1 MLRPVEEDDVLVARA
16 ASGDRAAFTEVVAR
30 HGPAVR
36 RVARAIT
43 GDDALADDV
52 TQDALVAAMRAA
64 STYRADAGSVRTWL
78 LTIARNTA
86 KRARRRP
93 REEPRGELDDAAL
106 MALGLD
112 AGWGREGPEL
122 SFEHAEQLEAL
133 ARAVASLPEEDREI
147 IVLRDVEQLPGE
159 DAAQLIGLTL
169 AAMKS
174 RLHRARLRLLA
185 ALREGD
191 RSVVEKERTVGGLT
205 CAQVLAQ
212 LGDYV
217 DGELTPAD
225 VARVDGHLRG
235 CTVCERFGGRY
246 SRVVR
251 AARARLGAPVT
262 FDDALVDAIRARL
275 EQG

>member
-1 MLRPVEEDDVLVARA
+1 VLRPIEEDDVLVARV
-16 ASGDRAAFTEVVAR
+16 ASGDLVAFTEVVVR

-43 GDDALADDV
+43 ADEALADDV

-64 STYRADAGSVRTWL
+64 STYRAEAGSVRTWL
-78 LTIARNTA
+78 LSIARNTA

-93 REEPRGELDDAAL
+93 REEPRGELDDATL

-112 AGWGREGPEL
+112 AGWGRDGPEL
-122 SFEHAEQLEAL
+122 SFEHAEQVDGL
-133 ARAVASLPEEDREI
+133 ARALASLPEEDREI
-147 IVLRDVEQLPGE
+147 IVLRDVEQLAGE
-159 DAAQLIGLTL
+159 EAARVTGLTV

-174 RLHRARLRLLA
+174 RLHRARLRMLA
-185 ALREGD
+185 ALREGE

-217 DGELTPAD
+217 DGDLTPDEA
-225 VARVDGHLRG
+225 ARVDGHLRG

-262 FDDALVDAIRARL
+262 FDDALVDAIRARI
-275 EQG
+275 ERG